1 MLGASK
7 SQLIA
12 AALESEI
19 RAGKVSRGDL
29 LDSETALVRRFE
41 VSRNTVRRGLEI
53 LAGKGLITTRTG
65 IGSFVTYEGETIDD
79 SSGWSLALSARGA
92 QLQSRILDLS
102 RGVMDLDCDE
112 FPKGAECLRVD
123 RLRFR
128 VETGRGVSLE
138 QSRVPW
144 RDALEGVPATGLT
157 DGSLNAT
164 LDAAGLTPV
173 SGEEWANVLV
183 SLPPETAEVLGREAG
198 EPMLRLRRLTR
209 TASGAVS
216 EYVESILDP
225 ELFGLHVSFAR

>member
-79 SSGWSLALSARGA
+79 S
-92 QLQSRILDLS
+92 
-102 RGVMDLDCDE
+102 
-112 FPKGAECLRVD
+112 
-123 RLRFR
+123 
-128 VETGRGVSLE
+128 
-138 QSRVPW
+138 
-144 RDALEGVPATGLT
+144 
-157 DGSLNAT
+157 
-164 LDAAGLTPV
+164 
-173 SGEEWANVLV
+173 
-183 SLPPETAEVLGREAG
+183 
-198 EPMLRLRRLTR
+198 
-209 TASGAVS
+209 
-216 EYVESILDP
+216 
-225 ELFGLHVSFAR
+225 